1 MVALETGHNWKNV
14 LMGKGPREERV
25 KWKHRDVVRDLLA
38 PYFVPPIQVLSHLSS
53 IVSDSEAKF
62 IKNGGRIPMHP
73 SKDDQ
78 ANGFL
83 VVHRQNCWL

>member
-1 MVALETGHNWKNV
+1 MEASEMLCVI
-14 LMGKGPREERV
+14 
-25 KWKHRDVVRDLLA
+25 LLA

-53 IVSDSEAKF
+53 IDVSDSEAKF
-62 IKNGGRIPMHP
+62 IKMVGVSNAS

-83 VVHRQNCWL
+83 VVHQAQDCWL